1 MPCSKQT
8 RFEFSDCQM
17 HIEIEAKIK
26 VDSLERVT
34 AKLTE
39 LGAEFGQEQMHLD
52 SYFDDANATFKK
64 SDRCLRLRRQVV
76 NESER
81 FFLTYKGAKEKSD
94 FKKRQEV
101 EIEVEDGDSAEKLL
115 LLLGYNKTLVLEKK
129 RRTWQFGGCEVT
141 LDELPLLGSFVEIE
155 GPDGEKIADV
165 QRNLG
170 LSDLP
175 VILESYAS
183 LMAKKLRQLGR
194 KDREVFL

>member
-1 MPCSKQT
+1 
-8 RFEFSDCQM
+8 M

-26 VDSLERVT
+26 VDSLEQVA

-39 LGAEFGQEQMHLD
+39 LGAEFRQEQLQID
-52 SYFDDANATFKK
+52 NYFDDVNKTLTK
-64 SDRCLRLRRQVV
+64 SDRCLRLRRQLVGK
-76 NESER
+76 SER
-81 FFLTYKGAKEKSD
+81 FFLTYKGAKEKNE

-115 LLLGYNKTLVLEKK
+115 LLLGYNKALVFEK
-129 RRTWQFGGCEVT
+129 RRRIWQFGGCEVA

-155 GPDGEKIADV
+155 GRDDEKIADV

-175 VILESYAS
+175 PILESYAS
-183 LMAKKLRQLGR
+183 LMEKKLRQLG
-194 KDREVFL
+194 KKEKEVFL